1 MNWVNNRKKF
11 TDRKDTLNQN
21 NIDGLV
27 SELNNS
33 ITAYIQSGGL
43 AKDSSNDPNFNNIQA
58 KVNSIKSEKKK
69 YVELLSEINSHLND
83 NATQTTLSGSLT
95 DNGILTEKIKALQI
109 KNDQFNVDV
118 ETALARDELLR
129 SRNTKRDSHD
139 LFLLDRPIRKPLI
152 PYLLVLSILFIG
164 IGLIMIKMTLPPIVL
179 PMNSAEYL
187 YSVILYFFSNRAV
200 LVSIIAAF
208 IIITIFLSLK
218 IAGVF
223 N

>member
-1 MNWVNNRKKF
+1 MN
-11 TDRKDTLNQN
+11 Q
-21 NIDGLV
+21 
-27 SELNNS
+27 
-33 ITAYIQSGGL
+33 
-43 AKDSSNDPNFNNIQA
+43 
-58 KVNSIKSEKKK
+58 
-69 YVELLSEINSHLND
+69 

-95 DNGILTEKIKALQI
+95 DNGILTETIKALQI
-109 KNDQFNVDV
+109 QNGQLNVDV

-179 PMNSAEYL
+179 PMNFAEYL

-200 LVSIIAAF
+200 LVSIIVAP
-208 IIITIFLSLK
+208 IIIIIFLSLK